1 MYLEGIYVSEH
12 NAIEHYVHQQVNA
25 AHLLL
30 WQWDRFQIALYL
42 QINRED
48 KNTGYFPL
56 FQARSLQEKKDDA
69 LTELAELKTLMSVIL
84 EHHQEEVHK

>member
-1 MYLEGIYVSEH
+1 MLLCTHCVAIYRESE
-12 NAIEHYVHQQVNA
+12 VN
-25 AHLLL
+25 
-30 WQWDRFQIALYL
+30 FNL

-69 LTELAELKTLMSVIL
+69 LTELAELKKLMSVIV
-84 EHHQEEVHK
+84 EHHQEEVDNRLSSVN